1 MLAALYSNHRQPS
14 TSVCPTLKDAYTRAE
29 DSPPSHEDTNKT
41 GKFVLSPL
49 CLGVFVVYP
58 LVVHAMYDVIV
69 VGAGHAGCEAALAA
83 SRMGCRTLLLTMNL
97 DLIAQM
103 PCNPSVG
110 GPAKGHLVREIDAL
124 GGEMGRN
131 TDRTFIQIRLLN
143 SSKGPAVQALRA
155 QADKRLYS
163 LAMKLALEAAPNL
176 HLKQA
181 MTERLLVKDGRVE
194 GVATNTGQVYTART
208 VVLTTGTFLAGRIL
222 SGEFTQPAGRAG
234 EFPAIGLSASLRD
247 AGFRLKKLQ
256 TNTPPR
262 VDARTIDFSQTTPQ
276 MGSDLPLYFSRRRDP
291 NPVEIPLPPLNPV
304 YPIPKQTDWRPQLP
318 CYLVYTNAETHRI
331 VRENLHRSPIAG
343 GFIEGAGPRYCPSIE
358 EKIVRFP
365 HKEAHQI
372 FLEPE
377 GFGTGE
383 VYVQGFFTSMPEDVQ
398 LAMLHSIPALRS
410 AEIMRP
416 GYAIEYDHVPTDQ
429 ILPSLETKR
438 VEGLFLAGQING
450 TSGYEEAAGQGIV
463 AGINAARKV
472 QGRPSAILRR
482 DEAYIGVMVDDLIT
496 KEIDE
501 PYRLMTS
508 RAEYRLLLQ
517 QDNAEL
523 RLAEVAYDCGLISR
537 EEYEHRLQQKSAI
550 QNELNRLRDTF
561 LRPDAQTNA
570 VLARHGLQPLD
581 DGANALLFLSRPE
594 VRYAALAEACPPPQ
608 PLDAFTEEQV
618 EIEAKYAGYIERQ
631 KEQVERARRLEE
643 MRIPHDLDYVALT
656 GLRNEAKEKLQLKR
670 PATVGQA
677 SRLSGV
683 NPADIAVLLV
693 HLQRLRG

>member
-1 MLAALYSNHRQPS
+1 MQ
-14 TSVCPTLKDAYTRAE
+14 E
-29 DSPPSHEDTNKT
+29 
-41 GKFVLSPL
+41 
-49 CLGVFVVYP
+49 
-58 LVVHAMYDVIV
+58 MYDVIV

-83 SRMGCRTLLLTMNL
+83 ARMGCRTLLLTMNL

-110 GPAKGHLVREIDAL
+110 GPAKGHLVREVDAL

-163 LAMKLALEAAPNL
+163 LTMKLTLEATPNL

-181 MTERLLVKDGRVE
+181 LAERLLVEKGRVR
-194 GVATNTGQVYTART
+194 GVATATGQLYYGRA

-222 SGEFTQPAGRAG
+222 SGEWSHPAGRAG
-234 EFPAIGLSASLRD
+234 EFPATGLSASLRD
-247 AGFRLKKLQ
+247 LGFRLKRLQ

-262 VDARTIDFSQTTPQ
+262 VDARTIDFAQTTPQ
-276 MGSDLPLYFSRRRDP
+276 IGSEVPLYFSRRRDP

-304 YPIPKQTDWRPQLP
+304 YPIPRQTEWRPQLP

-331 VRENLHRSPIAG
+331 VRENLHRSPIAA
-343 GFIEGAGPRYCPSIE
+343 GFIEGTGPRYCPSIE
-358 EKIVRFP
+358 EKIVRFA

-377 GFGTGE
+377 GFLTGE

-398 LAMLHSIPALRS
+398 RAMLHSIPALRN
-410 AEIMRP
+410 AEIMRA

-429 ILPSLETKR
+429 ILPSLETKL

-450 TSGYEEAAGQGIV
+450 TSGYEEAAGQGIL

-472 QGRPSAILRR
+472 QGKPPIILRR
-482 DEAYIGVMVDDLIT
+482 DEAYIGVMIDDLIT

-508 RAEYRLLLQ
+508 RAEYRLLLR

-523 RLAEVAYDCGLISR
+523 RLADVAYECGLISR
-537 EEYEHRLQQKSAI
+537 EEYDRRLAQKAAI
-550 QNELNRLRDTF
+550 RDELARLRATY
-561 LRPDAQTNA
+561 LRPDAETNA
-570 VLARHGLQPLD
+570 ILARHGLEPLT
-581 DGANALLFLSRPE
+581 DGVNALLFLSRPE
-594 VRYAALAEACPPPQ
+594 VRYDVVAEVCPPPA
-608 PLDAFTEEQV
+608 PLDMHTREQV

-631 KEQVERARRLEE
+631 REQVERARRLEE
-643 MRIPHDLDYVALT
+643 MRIPADLDYAALT
-656 GLRNEAKEKLQLKR
+656 GLRNEAKEKLARAR

-683 NPADIAVLLV
+683 NPADIAALLV
-693 HLQRLRG
+693 HLQRGRGD